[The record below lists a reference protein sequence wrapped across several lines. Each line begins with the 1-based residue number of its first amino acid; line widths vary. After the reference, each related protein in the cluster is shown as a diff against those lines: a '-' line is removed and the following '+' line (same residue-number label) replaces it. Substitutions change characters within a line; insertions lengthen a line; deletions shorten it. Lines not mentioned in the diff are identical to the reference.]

1 MVDNNFYL
9 RRVIKIFMIFI
20 SVIVVI
26 SLIFVGINNITNP
39 KKETK
44 KPIADN
50 SIKNNETTENNHQ
63 LDKISED
70 NIKKD
75 LANKSDLEIDNREDI
90 NEWSIIVVSPKDK
103 NLEPALLIYKKTGD
117 SYKRIIGPGTS
128 FTKEYMQFVGI
139 PENII
144 YNDKVKVY
152 VSE

>member
-75 LANKSDLEIDNREDI
+75 LANKSDLKIDNREDI

-128 FTKEYMQFVGI
+128 FTKEYMKFVGI

-144 YNDKVKVY
+144 YNDKVKGY
-152 VSE
+152 VGE